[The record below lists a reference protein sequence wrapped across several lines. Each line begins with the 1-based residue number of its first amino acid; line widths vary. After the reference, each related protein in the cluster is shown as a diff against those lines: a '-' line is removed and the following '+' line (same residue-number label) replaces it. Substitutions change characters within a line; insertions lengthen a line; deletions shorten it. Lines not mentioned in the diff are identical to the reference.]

1 MARPAGGERGVPGAG
16 FEPTNGDFTDRCLGP
31 LGYPGSSA
39 QSTSPPPTSS
49 KRFADARTLP
59 ASTDLGGQLLHT
71 AEVAARERDN
81 LPDPPR
87 TTARRQ
93 APFVSVVDL
102 PAYPMTLASHPV
114 RPRSPSRGTF
124 GDRPGSKLGCSIL
137 NTRTG
142 IRMRQ
147 QADPLRVTR
156 HDDPAALGLDPVG
169 LDALVCTLR
178 QWHEA
183 GEAGMQLA
191 VYRHGILAI
200 AVACGEDPFS
210 GRPTDTTYCFVSSPP
225 RRPWQQS
232 RCSTSRVRV
241 SSGGAMR
248 SPITGCILHRAVR
261 RLPQFEHLM
270 RTLAVRSARRG
281 AVSMSATETACLVV
295 YQGRGRGERRGL
307 ERAGRG
313 GRTR

>member
-1 MARPAGGERGVPGAG
+1 MAILQTAALGHLATPGVARSLPVPLRPLASGSRM
-16 FEPTNGDFTDRCLGP
+16 LGP
-31 LGYPGSSA
+31 C
-39 QSTSPPPTSS
+39 PPAPTSAAS
-49 KRFADARTLP
+49 CCTPRRSLP
-59 ASTDLGGQLLHT
+59 
-71 AEVAARERDN
+71 RERDN

-147 QADPLRVTR
+147 QSDPVRVTR

-183 GEAGMQLA
+183 GDAGMQLA

-248 SPITGCILHRAVR
+248 SPITGRILHRAVR

-295 YQGRGRGERRGL
+295 YQGA
-307 ERAGRG
+307 RAR
-313 GRTR
+313 